1 MRRVNISSTCG
12 KAFEF
17 GHTMIGVADG
27 RVRVSFISK
36 TKFYETCLTRRL
48 IQSQE
53 LSSLKPVRG
62 RRTITEAI

>member
-1 MRRVNISSTCG
+1 MMELPN
-12 KAFEF
+12 
-17 GHTMIGVADG
+17 G

-62 RRTITEAI
+62 PPNNKRSDLILNAVIK